1 MNILFVSQNNKGWM
15 YETLYYEQL
24 ALEKEIK
31 RNNNKIYKFGPGYKY
46 CKNLNFKYF
55 CKQNKINE
63 NDFDLILFYISHYT
77 LQTGKIDQQ
86 SQKFYNCKE
95 NKILNNFNHLTSIP
109 RVLWLN
115 DFWQMNKYERI
126 YYENKYKISHI
137 LSTYYYHLDK
147 KNKNKFFLE
156 SKYSNKRIIHISRSI
171 NKKLIKNIKFNKKK
185 IDVTLL
191 GAIDEFYPERK
202 KFLEILKK
210 KKDIKFFFKEHPG
223 YDFQKKIN
231 KNKIF
236 GKKYFDILNNSKI
249 FVTCGTKL
257 NLPIIKLYEIISS
270 GCLLMVG
277 RINNLKKIGL
287 KDKKNFIEV
296 NEKNLISK
304 INFYLKYEKKRIN
317 ITKNAFELVKKN
329 YLNDQQAKRQYKI
342 LVDIKNNFK
351 NLRLIN
357 KYETISLFLFL
368 KLFYFLRNIKNLFFN
383 KYR

>member
-156 SKYSNKRIIHISRSI
+156 SKYSNKRIIH
-171 NKKLIKNIKFNKKK
+171 K
-185 IDVTLL
+185 
-191 GAIDEFYPERK
+191 
-202 KFLEILKK
+202 
-210 KKDIKFFFKEHPG
+210 
-223 YDFQKKIN
+223 
-231 KNKIF
+231 
-236 GKKYFDILNNSKI
+236 
-249 FVTCGTKL
+249 
-257 NLPIIKLYEIISS
+257 
-270 GCLLMVG
+270 
-277 RINNLKKIGL
+277 
-287 KDKKNFIEV
+287 
-296 NEKNLISK
+296 
-304 INFYLKYEKKRIN
+304 
-317 ITKNAFELVKKN
+317 
-329 YLNDQQAKRQYKI
+329 
-342 LVDIKNNFK
+342 
-351 NLRLIN
+351 
-357 KYETISLFLFL
+357 
-368 KLFYFLRNIKNLFFN
+368 
-383 KYR
+383 